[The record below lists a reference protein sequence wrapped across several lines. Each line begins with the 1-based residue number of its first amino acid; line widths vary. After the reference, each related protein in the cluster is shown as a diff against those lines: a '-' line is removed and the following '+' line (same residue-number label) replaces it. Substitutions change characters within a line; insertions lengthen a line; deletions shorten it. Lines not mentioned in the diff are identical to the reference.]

1 MDTQTLVTPQVKE
14 MFLRHGI
21 PRRFAPGEVL
31 FEKGRPA
38 DRVGFIAAG
47 QARTYCL
54 NPAGDEIVLFYID
67 KDNLICSEALM
78 DHPSV
83 IVSVSAITPLELYTL
98 PPNEFLRLWQAQGL
112 PLQELFAHFVR
123 RITLLSDYICCT
135 HFLEDDKRVA
145 YFLHSCYTSTGPVIS
160 YTHEQIAAITGMSRV
175 SVTRILKRFR
185 EASILSQEYRR
196 IRILDAQRLSE
207 VFHSLGYFLD

>member
-1 MDTQTLVTPQVKE
+1 MSGENRVTPRVKE

-21 PRRFAPGEVL
+21 RRSFAAGEVL
-31 FEKGRPA
+31 FEKGTPA
-38 DRVGFIAAG
+38 QRVGFIASG

-54 NPAGDEIVLFYID
+54 NPAGEEIVLFYIGQ
-67 KDNLICSEALM
+67 DNLICSEALM

-145 YFLHSCYTSTGPVIS
+145 YFLRSCYASGGPVIA

-185 EASILSQEYRR
+185 EAGILSQEYRR
-196 IRILDAQRLSE
+196 IRILDDGKLSE